1 MQAIAFLKT
10 GGGAGEMVQST
21 ERLPHQHG
29 EHELN
34 LQNTCKRRGVVAH
47 GNLRAG
53 KAESRGALG
62 L

>member
-1 MQAIAFLKT
+1 
-10 GGGAGEMVQST
+10 MVQST